1 MGTPQVAAMK
11 ATGVHTTVAGTLHL
25 FLLALPVFT
34 SVRFTPEGHSCCQFV
49 VVEDAAGEYVG
60 LNGNYILKVDTAG
73 DLPDPICLDG
83 CVYTKQGAPT
93 EEEYCFREETT
104 SGANVEQNSYPAL
117 PSTALTGTSTP
128 SATSIGTTAQASLES
143 IQSHIDEALGKV
155 SQHKD
160 RLNSLL
166 QDSSLTQSVVQALNQ
181 ILTSL
186 ENMGTLMESI
196 GSLTSGRL
204 RRAAIE
210 DCVWMVNAKQ
220 YFEDINKA
228 INDALEAMNEVYPT
242 AVSDL
247 DALLLEM
254 KDYYEQLR
262 TTHRGIIGSLGSTI
276 SEVCPDI
283 ATTDSATPTGSF
295 VTDFTATI
303 EARTSTATASSIP
316 VTAQTTQAAPTPA
329 ASPSTAAVTMSSAA
343 ETTTGVTTSAAT
355 ATSAAAPTSTT
366 APTTA
371 PTTTAPTTTAPPTS
385 AEMTTMIGSTSTA
398 AATTASPSAPPTTA
412 LPTSKAAITSTTAPP
427 MTAGPATTTTVVSTT
442 TFSPPTTPASTTA
455 DDASAD
461 DASSSAPIS
470 SLKDETQKNIDDVTS
485 ILEEENID
493 PESEIGKNLTLLL
506 NLLQGLSSGLDSI
519 GGSSSRQKRDI
530 KCAWVNGIIRQ
541 YNSLLEASPLL
552 QSHGFKQ
559 TKMAC

>member
-49 VVEDAAGEYVG
+49 VVEDAAGEYIG

-104 SGANVEQNSYPAL
+104 AGASVEQNSCPAL
-117 PSTALTGTSTP
+117 PSTALTGTSKP
-128 SATSIGTTAQASLES
+128 SATSSGTTAQASLES
-143 IQSHIDEALGKV
+143 IRSHIDEALGKV
-155 SQHKD
+155 SQHKN

-186 ENMGTLMESI
+186 ENMETLMESI
-196 GSLTSGRL
+196 GSLNSGRL
-204 RRAAIE
+204 RRAATE
-210 DCVWMVNAKQ
+210 DCVWMVKAKQ

-228 INDALEAMNEVYPT
+228 INDALEAMNEIYPT

-295 VTDFTATI
+295 VTEFTATI

-329 ASPSTAAVTMSSAA
+329 ASPSTAAVTMSPAA

-366 APTTA
+366 APTTTAPTTTA

-385 AEMTTMIGSTSTA
+385 VIGSTSTA

-455 DDASAD
+455 QTSTAD

-470 SLKDETQKNIDDVTS
+470 SLKDE
-485 ILEEENID
+485 
-493 PESEIGKNLTLLL
+493 
-506 NLLQGLSSGLDSI
+506 
-519 GGSSSRQKRDI
+519 
-530 KCAWVNGIIRQ
+530 
-541 YNSLLEASPLL
+541 
-552 QSHGFKQ
+552 
-559 TKMAC
+559 

>member
-49 VVEDAAGEYVG
+49 VVEDAAGEYIG

-83 CVYTKQGAPT
+83 CVYTRQGAPT

-104 SGANVEQNSYPAL
+104 SGASVEQNSCPAL

-143 IQSHIDEALGKV
+143 IRSHIDEALGKV
-155 SQHKD
+155 SQHKN

-196 GSLTSGRL
+196 RSLTSGRL

-228 INDALEAMNEVYPT
+228 INDALEAMNEIYPA

-262 TTHRGIIGSLGSTI
+262 TTHRGIVGSLGSTI

-283 ATTDSATPTGSF
+283 ATTDSATTTGSF

-303 EARTSTATASSIP
+303 EARTSTT
-316 VTAQTTQAAPTPA
+316 TAQTTQAAPTPA
-329 ASPSTAAVTMSSAA
+329 ASPSTTALPMSSAA
-343 ETTTGVTTSAAT
+343 ETTTGVPTSAPT
-355 ATSAAAPTSTT
+355 ATSAAAPTS
-366 APTTA
+366 TTA

-385 AEMTTMIGSTSTA
+385 V
-398 AATTASPSAPPTTA
+398 
-412 LPTSKAAITSTTAPP
+412 PTSKAAITSTTAP
-427 MTAGPATTTTVVSTT
+427 
-442 TFSPPTTPASTTA
+442 
-455 DDASAD
+455 
-461 DASSSAPIS
+461 
-470 SLKDETQKNIDDVTS
+470 
-485 ILEEENID
+485 
-493 PESEIGKNLTLLL
+493 
-506 NLLQGLSSGLDSI
+506 
-519 GGSSSRQKRDI
+519 
-530 KCAWVNGIIRQ
+530 
-541 YNSLLEASPLL
+541 
-552 QSHGFKQ
+552 
-559 TKMAC
+559 

>member
-1 MGTPQVAAMK
+1 MK

-60 LNGNYILKVDTAG
+60 LNGNYILKVDTAA

-83 CVYTKQGAPT
+83 CVYTKEGAPT
-93 EEEYCFREETT
+93 EEEYCFREEAT
-104 SGANVEQNSYPAL
+104 SGASVEQNSCP
-117 PSTALTGTSTP
+117 ALTGISTP
-128 SATSIGTTAQASLES
+128 SATSIRTTAQASLES
-143 IQSHIDEALGKV
+143 IRSHIDEALGKV
-155 SQHKD
+155 SQHKN

-181 ILTSL
+181 ISTSL

-196 GSLTSGRL
+196 GSLNSGRL

-210 DCVWMVNAKQ
+210 DCVWMVKAKQ

-228 INDALEAMNEVYPT
+228 TNDALEAMNEIYPT

-283 ATTDSATPTGSF
+283 ATTDSASSTGSF

-303 EARTSTATASSIP
+303 EARTSTA
-316 VTAQTTQAAPTPA
+316 
-329 ASPSTAAVTMSSAA
+329 SPSTAAVPMSSAA
-343 ETTTGVTTSAAT
+343 ETTTGVSTSAAT
-355 ATSAAAPTSTT
+355 ATSAAATTS
-366 APTTA
+366 TTA
-371 PTTTAPTTTAPPTS
+371 PTTTAPTTTAPT
-385 AEMTTMIGSTSTA
+385 
-398 AATTASPSAPPTTA
+398 
-412 LPTSKAAITSTTAPP
+412 TTAP
-427 MTAGPATTTTVVSTT
+427 
-442 TFSPPTTPASTTA
+442 
-455 DDASAD
+455 
-461 DASSSAPIS
+461 
-470 SLKDETQKNIDDVTS
+470 
-485 ILEEENID
+485 
-493 PESEIGKNLTLLL
+493 
-506 NLLQGLSSGLDSI
+506 
-519 GGSSSRQKRDI
+519 
-530 KCAWVNGIIRQ
+530 
-541 YNSLLEASPLL
+541 
-552 QSHGFKQ
+552 
-559 TKMAC
+559 

>member
-49 VVEDAAGEYVG
+49 VVEDAAGEYIG

-83 CVYTKQGAPT
+83 CVYTRQGAPT

-104 SGANVEQNSYPAL
+104 AGASVEQNSCPAL
-117 PSTALTGTSTP
+117 PSTALTGTSKP
-128 SATSIGTTAQASLES
+128 SATSIGTTGQASLES
-143 IQSHIDEALGKV
+143 IRSHIDEALGKV
-155 SQHKD
+155 SQHKN

-196 GSLTSGRL
+196 GPLNSGRL
-204 RRAAIE
+204 RRAATE
-210 DCVWMVNAKQ
+210 DCVWMVKAKQ

-228 INDALEAMNEVYPT
+228 INDALEAMNEIYPT

-254 KDYYEQLR
+254 KEYYEQLR
-262 TTHRGIIGSLGSTI
+262 TTHLGIIGTLGSTI

-283 ATTDSATPTGSF
+283 ATTDSASSTGSF
-295 VTDFTATI
+295 VTDFTGTI

-329 ASPSTAAVTMSSAA
+329 ASPSTTAVPMSSAA
-343 ETTTGVTTSAAT
+343 ETTTGVPTSAAT
-355 ATSAAAPTSTT
+355 ATSEAAPTSTT
-366 APTTA
+366 APPTPTPTPTPPTTPPPTTPP
-371 PTTTAPTTTAPPTS
+371 PTTTPPTTTPTTTTPPTTTPPTKTPPTTTAPPT
-385 AEMTTMIGSTSTA
+385 AV
-398 AATTASPSAPPTTA
+398 ATTASPSEPPTTA
-412 LPTSKAAITSTTAPP
+412 LPTSTATITSTTAPP
-427 MTAGPATTTTVVSTT
+427 T
-442 TFSPPTTPASTTA
+442 
-455 DDASAD
+455 
-461 DASSSAPIS
+461 
-470 SLKDETQKNIDDVTS
+470 
-485 ILEEENID
+485 
-493 PESEIGKNLTLLL
+493 
-506 NLLQGLSSGLDSI
+506 
-519 GGSSSRQKRDI
+519 
-530 KCAWVNGIIRQ
+530 
-541 YNSLLEASPLL
+541 
-552 QSHGFKQ
+552 
-559 TKMAC
+559 

>member
-93 EEEYCFREETT
+93 EEEYCFREEST
-104 SGANVEQNSYPAL
+104 SGASVEQNSCPAL
-117 PSTALTGTSTP
+117 PSTALTGTSKP
-128 SATSIGTTAQASLES
+128 SATSSGTTAQASLES
-143 IQSHIDEALGKV
+143 IRSHIDEALGKV
-155 SQHKD
+155 SQHKN

-196 GSLTSGRL
+196 GSLNSGRL
-204 RRAAIE
+204 RRAATE
-210 DCVWMVNAKQ
+210 DCVWMVKAKQ

-228 INDALEAMNEVYPT
+228 INDALEAMNEIYPT

-283 ATTDSATPTGSF
+283 ATTDSATTTGSF
-295 VTDFTATI
+295 VTDFTAT
-303 EARTSTATASSIP
+303 T
-316 VTAQTTQAAPTPA
+316 TAQTTQAAPTPA
-329 ASPSTAAVTMSSAA
+329 ASPSTTALPMSSAA
-343 ETTTGVTTSAAT
+343 ETTTGVPTSAPT

-366 APTTA
+366 APTTTA
-371 PTTTAPTTTAPPTS
+371 PTTTAPTTS
-385 AEMTTMIGSTSTA
+385 VAEMTTMIGST
-398 AATTASPSAPPTTA
+398 ASPSA
-412 LPTSKAAITSTTAPP
+412 
-427 MTAGPATTTTVVSTT
+427 
-442 TFSPPTTPASTTA
+442 
-455 DDASAD
+455 
-461 DASSSAPIS
+461 
-470 SLKDETQKNIDDVTS
+470 
-485 ILEEENID
+485 
-493 PESEIGKNLTLLL
+493 
-506 NLLQGLSSGLDSI
+506 
-519 GGSSSRQKRDI
+519 
-530 KCAWVNGIIRQ
+530 
-541 YNSLLEASPLL
+541 
-552 QSHGFKQ
+552 
-559 TKMAC
+559 

>member
-49 VVEDAAGEYVG
+49 VVEDAAGEYIG

-104 SGANVEQNSYPAL
+104 SGASVEQNSYPAL

-128 SATSIGTTAQASLES
+128 GATSIGTTAQASLES
-143 IQSHIDEALGKV
+143 IRSHIDEALGKV
-155 SQHKD
+155 SQHKN

-196 GSLTSGRL
+196 GSLNSGRL
-204 RRAAIE
+204 RRAATE
-210 DCVWMVNAKQ
+210 DCVWMVKAKQ

-228 INDALEAMNEVYPT
+228 INDALEAMNEIYPT

-247 DALLLEM
+247 DALVIEM

-262 TTHRGIIGSLGSTI
+262 TTHRGIINSLGSTI

-283 ATTDSATPTGSF
+283 ATTDSATTTGSF

-303 EARTSTATASSIP
+303 EARTSTT
-316 VTAQTTQAAPTPA
+316 TAQTTQAAPTPA
-329 ASPSTAAVTMSSAA
+329 ASPSTTALPMSSAA
-343 ETTTGVTTSAAT
+343 ETTTGVPTSAPT
-355 ATSAAAPTSTT
+355 ATSAAAPTS
-366 APTTA
+366 TTA

-385 AEMTTMIGSTSTA
+385 VAEMTTITGSTSTA
-398 AATTASPSAPPTTA
+398 AATTASPSEPPTTA
-412 LPTSKAAITSTTAPP
+412 LPT
-427 MTAGPATTTTVVSTT
+427 TAGPATTTAPITTVVS
-442 TFSPPTTPASTTA
+442 FSPSTTPVSTTA
-455 DDASAD
+455 QTSIAD

-493 PESEIGKNLTLLL
+493 PESEIGKNLTSLL

-519 GGSSSRQKRDI
+519 GESSSRQKRDI
-530 KCAWVNGIIRQ
+530 NCGWVNGIIRQ

-552 QSHGFKQ
+552 QSHGFKK
-559 TKMAC
+559 TEMAC

>member
-1 MGTPQVAAMK
+1 MK

-49 VVEDAAGEYVG
+49 VVEDAAGEYVD

-73 DLPDPICLDG
+73 DLPHPICLDG

-93 EEEYCFREETT
+93 EEEYCFREEAT
-104 SGANVEQNSYPAL
+104 SGASVEQNSCP
-117 PSTALTGTSTP
+117 ALTGISTP
-128 SATSIGTTAQASLES
+128 SATSIRTTAQASLES
-143 IQSHIDEALGKV
+143 IRSHIDEALGKV
-155 SQHKD
+155 SQHKN

-181 ILTSL
+181 ISTSL

-196 GSLTSGRL
+196 GSLNSGRL

-210 DCVWMVNAKQ
+210 DCVWMVKAKQ

-228 INDALEAMNEVYPT
+228 INDALEAMNEIYPT

-283 ATTDSATPTGSF
+283 ATTDSASSTGSF

-316 VTAQTTQAAPTPA
+316 VPAQTTQA
-329 ASPSTAAVTMSSAA
+329 ASPSTAAVPMSSAA
-343 ETTTGVTTSAAT
+343 ETTTGVSTSAAT
-355 ATSAAAPTSTT
+355 ATSAAATTS
-366 APTTA
+366 
-371 PTTTAPTTTAPPTS
+371 TTAPTTTAPPTS
-385 AEMTTMIGSTSTA
+385 VAEMTTIIWSTSTA
-398 AATTASPSAPPTTA
+398 AATTASPRAPPTTA
-412 LPTSKAAITSTTAPP
+412 LPTSKAAITSTTVPP
-427 MTAGPATTTTVVSTT
+427 TTAGPTSKAAITSTTV
-442 TFSPPTTPASTTA
+442 PP
-455 DDASAD
+455 
-461 DASSSAPIS
+461 
-470 SLKDETQKNIDDVTS
+470 
-485 ILEEENID
+485 
-493 PESEIGKNLTLLL
+493 
-506 NLLQGLSSGLDSI
+506 
-519 GGSSSRQKRDI
+519 
-530 KCAWVNGIIRQ
+530 
-541 YNSLLEASPLL
+541 
-552 QSHGFKQ
+552 
-559 TKMAC
+559 

>member
-49 VVEDAAGEYVG
+49 VVEDAAGEYVD

-73 DLPDPICLDG
+73 DLPHPICLDG

-104 SGANVEQNSYPAL
+104 SGASVEQNSCPAL
-117 PSTALTGTSTP
+117 PSTALTGTSMP

-143 IQSHIDEALGKV
+143 IRSHIDEALGKV
-155 SQHKD
+155 SQHKN

-166 QDSSLTQSVVQALNQ
+166 QDSSLTQFVVQALNQ
-181 ILTSL
+181 ISTSL
-186 ENMGTLMESI
+186 GNMGALMESI
-196 GSLTSGRL
+196 GSLNSGRL

-210 DCVWMVNAKQ
+210 GCVWMVKAKQ

-228 INDALEAMNEVYPT
+228 INDALEAMNEIYPT

-283 ATTDSATPTGSF
+283 ATT
-295 VTDFTATI
+295 
-303 EARTSTATASSIP
+303 
-316 VTAQTTQAAPTPA
+316 QA
-329 ASPSTAAVTMSSAA
+329 ASPSTAAVPMSSAA
-343 ETTTGVTTSAAT
+343 ETTTGVSTSAAT
-355 ATSAAAPTSTT
+355 ATSAAA
-366 APTTA
+366 
-371 PTTTAPTTTAPPTS
+371 TTTTTPPTS
-385 AEMTTMIGSTSTA
+385 VAEMTTIIWSTSTA
-398 AATTASPSAPPTTA
+398 AATTA
-412 LPTSKAAITSTTAPP
+412 LPTSKAAITSTTVPP
-427 MTAGPATTTTVVSTT
+427 TTAGPATTTAPITTVISTT
-442 TFSPPTTPASTTA
+442 TFSPSTTPVSTTA
-455 DDASAD
+455 RTSTADD

-493 PESEIGKNLTLLL
+493 PESEIGKNLTSLL

-530 KCAWVNGIIRQ
+530 NCGWVNGIIRQ

-552 QSHGFKQ
+552 QSHGFKK
-559 TKMAC
+559 TEMAC

>member
-1 MGTPQVAAMK
+1 MK

-49 VVEDAAGEYVG
+49 VVEDAAGEYVD

-73 DLPDPICLDG
+73 DLPHPICLDG

-104 SGANVEQNSYPAL
+104 SGASVEQNSCP
-117 PSTALTGTSTP
+117 ALTGISTP
-128 SATSIGTTAQASLES
+128 SATSIRTTAQASLES
-143 IQSHIDEALGKV
+143 IRSHIDEALGKV
-155 SQHKD
+155 SQHKN

-181 ILTSL
+181 ISTSL

-196 GSLTSGRL
+196 GSLNSGRL

-210 DCVWMVNAKQ
+210 DCLWMVKAKQ

-228 INDALEAMNEVYPT
+228 INDALEAMNEIYPT

-283 ATTDSATPTGSF
+283 ATTDSASSTGSF

-303 EARTSTATASSIP
+303 EARTSTATASLIP
-316 VTAQTTQAAPTPA
+316 VTAETTQA
-329 ASPSTAAVTMSSAA
+329 ASPSTAAVPMSSAA
-343 ETTTGVTTSAAT
+343 ETTTVVSTAA

-366 APTTA
+366 APTTTA
-371 PTTTAPTTTAPPTS
+371 PTTTSPTTTAPPTS
-385 AEMTTMIGSTSTA
+385 EAEITTIIWSTSTA
-398 AATTASPSAPPTTA
+398 AATTASPSAPKTA

-427 MTAGPATTTTVVSTT
+427 TTAGPATTTVVSTT
-442 TFSPPTTPASTTA
+442 TFSPSITPVSTTA
-455 DDASAD
+455 QTSTAD
-461 DASSSAPIS
+461 DDVSSSAPIS

-493 PESEIGKNLTLLL
+493 PESEIGKNLTSLL

-530 KCAWVNGIIRQ
+530 NCAWVNGIIRQ

-552 QSHGFKQ
+552 QSHGFKK
-559 TKMAC
+559 TEMAC

>member
-83 CVYTKQGAPT
+83 CVYTKAGAPP

-104 SGANVEQNSYPAL
+104 SGASVEQNSCPAL

-128 SATSIGTTAQASLES
+128 SGTTAQASLES
-143 IQSHIDEALGKV
+143 IRSHIDEALGKV
-155 SQHKD
+155 SQHKN

-303 EARTSTATASSIP
+303 EARTSTT
-316 VTAQTTQAAPTPA
+316 TAQTTQAAPTPA
-329 ASPSTAAVTMSSAA
+329 ASPSTTALPMSSAA
-343 ETTTGVTTSAAT
+343 ETTTGVPTSAPT
-355 ATSAAAPTSTT
+355 ATSAAAPTS
-366 APTTA
+366 TTA

-385 AEMTTMIGSTSTA
+385 V
-398 AATTASPSAPPTTA
+398 
-412 LPTSKAAITSTTAPP
+412 PTSKAAITSTTAP
-427 MTAGPATTTTVVSTT
+427 
-442 TFSPPTTPASTTA
+442 
-455 DDASAD
+455 
-461 DASSSAPIS
+461 
-470 SLKDETQKNIDDVTS
+470 
-485 ILEEENID
+485 
-493 PESEIGKNLTLLL
+493 
-506 NLLQGLSSGLDSI
+506 
-519 GGSSSRQKRDI
+519 
-530 KCAWVNGIIRQ
+530 
-541 YNSLLEASPLL
+541 
-552 QSHGFKQ
+552 
-559 TKMAC
+559 

>member
-1 MGTPQVAAMK
+1 MK

-49 VVEDAAGEYVG
+49 VVEDAAGEYVD

-73 DLPDPICLDG
+73 DLPHPICLDG

-93 EEEYCFREETT
+93 EEEYCFREEAT
-104 SGANVEQNSYPAL
+104 SGASVEQNSCP
-117 PSTALTGTSTP
+117 ALTGISTP
-128 SATSIGTTAQASLES
+128 SATSIRTTAQASLES
-143 IQSHIDEALGKV
+143 IRSHIDEALGKV
-155 SQHKD
+155 SQHKN

-181 ILTSL
+181 ISTSL

-196 GSLTSGRL
+196 GSLNSGRL

-210 DCVWMVNAKQ
+210 DCLWMVKAKQ

-228 INDALEAMNEVYPT
+228 INDALEAMNEIYPT

-254 KDYYEQLR
+254 KDYYEHLR

-283 ATTDSATPTGSF
+283 ATTDSASSTGSF

-303 EARTSTATASSIP
+303 EARTSTATASLIP
-316 VTAQTTQAAPTPA
+316 VTAETTQA
-329 ASPSTAAVTMSSAA
+329 ASPSTAAVPMSSAA
-343 ETTTGVTTSAAT
+343 ETTTVVSTSA

-366 APTTA
+366 APTTTA
-371 PTTTAPTTTAPPTS
+371 PTTTSPTTTAPPTS
-385 AEMTTMIGSTSTA
+385 EAEITTIIWSTSTA
-398 AATTASPSAPPTTA
+398 AATTASPSAPKTA

-427 MTAGPATTTTVVSTT
+427 TTAGPATTTAPITTVVSTT
-442 TFSPPTTPASTTA
+442 TFSPSTTPVSTTA
-455 DDASAD
+455 QTSTADD

-493 PESEIGKNLTLLL
+493 PESEIGKNLTSLL

-530 KCAWVNGIIRQ
+530 NCVWVNGIIRQ

-552 QSHGFKQ
+552 QSHGFKK
-559 TKMAC
+559 TEMAC

>member
-49 VVEDAAGEYVG
+49 VVEDAAGEYIG

-93 EEEYCFREETT
+93 EEEYCFREEST
-104 SGANVEQNSYPAL
+104 SGASVEQNSCPAL
-117 PSTALTGTSTP
+117 PSTALTGTSKP
-128 SATSIGTTAQASLES
+128 SATSIGTTGQASLES
-143 IQSHIDEALGKV
+143 IRSHIDEALGKV
-155 SQHKD
+155 SQHKN

-228 INDALEAMNEVYPT
+228 INDALEAMNEIYPA

-366 APTTA
+366 APTTTA
-371 PTTTAPTTTAPPTS
+371 PTTTAPTTV
-385 AEMTTMIGSTSTA
+385 AEMTTIIGSTST
-398 AATTASPSAPPTTA
+398 TVP
-412 LPTSKAAITSTTAPP
+412 I
-427 MTAGPATTTTVVSTT
+427 TTVVS
-442 TFSPPTTPASTTA
+442 FSPPTTPVSTTA
-455 DDASAD
+455 QTSTAD

-493 PESEIGKNLTLLL
+493 PESEIGKNLTSLL

-530 KCAWVNGIIRQ
+530 NCAWVNGIIRQ

-552 QSHGFKQ
+552 QSHGFKK
-559 TKMAC
+559 T

>member
-83 CVYTKQGAPT
+83 CVYSKQGAPT

-104 SGANVEQNSYPAL
+104 SGASVEQNSCPAL

-155 SQHKD
+155 SQHKN

-196 GSLTSGRL
+196 GSLDSGRL
-204 RRAAIE
+204 RRAATE
-210 DCVWMVNAKQ
+210 DCVWMVKAKQ

-228 INDALEAMNEVYPT
+228 INDVLEAMNEIYPT

-254 KDYYEQLR
+254 KDYYDHLR

-295 VTDFTATI
+295 VTEFTATI

-329 ASPSTAAVTMSSAA
+329 ASPSTAAVT
-343 ETTTGVTTSAAT
+343 
-355 ATSAAAPTSTT
+355 
-366 APTTA
+366 
-371 PTTTAPTTTAPPTS
+371 APPTS
-385 AEMTTMIGSTSTA
+385 AEMTTLIGSTSTA

-427 MTAGPATTTTVVSTT
+427 MTAGPATTTVPITTT

-455 DDASAD
+455 QTSTAD

-506 NLLQGLSSGLDSI
+506 NLLQGLSSGFDSI

-530 KCAWVNGIIRQ
+530 NCAWVNGIIRQ

>member
-49 VVEDAAGEYVG
+49 VVEDAAGEYIG

-93 EEEYCFREETT
+93 EEEYCFREEST
-104 SGANVEQNSYPAL
+104 SGASVEQNSCPAL
-117 PSTALTGTSTP
+117 PSTALTGTSKP
-128 SATSIGTTAQASLES
+128 SATSSGTTAQASLES
-143 IQSHIDEALGKV
+143 IRSHIDEALGKV
-155 SQHKD
+155 SQHKN

-181 ILTSL
+181 ISTSL
-186 ENMGTLMESI
+186 EIMETLMESI
-196 GSLTSGRL
+196 GSLNSGRL
-204 RRAAIE
+204 RRAATE
-210 DCVWMVNAKQ
+210 DCVWMVKAKQ

-228 INDALEAMNEVYPT
+228 INDALEAMNEIYPT

-329 ASPSTAAVTMSSAA
+329 GPMSSAA
-343 ETTTGVTTSAAT
+343 ETTTGVPTSAPT
-355 ATSAAAPTSTT
+355 ATSAAAPTS
-366 APTTA
+366 TTA

-385 AEMTTMIGSTSTA
+385 V
-398 AATTASPSAPPTTA
+398 
-412 LPTSKAAITSTTAPP
+412 PTSKAAITSTTAP
-427 MTAGPATTTTVVSTT
+427 
-442 TFSPPTTPASTTA
+442 
-455 DDASAD
+455 
-461 DASSSAPIS
+461 
-470 SLKDETQKNIDDVTS
+470 
-485 ILEEENID
+485 
-493 PESEIGKNLTLLL
+493 
-506 NLLQGLSSGLDSI
+506 
-519 GGSSSRQKRDI
+519 
-530 KCAWVNGIIRQ
+530 
-541 YNSLLEASPLL
+541 
-552 QSHGFKQ
+552 
-559 TKMAC
+559 

>member
-49 VVEDAAGEYVG
+49 VVEDAAGEYIG
-60 LNGNYILKVDTAG
+60 LNGNYILKADTAG

-83 CVYTKQGAPT
+83 RVYRKQGQPT

-104 SGANVEQNSYPAL
+104 AGASVEQNSCPAL
-117 PSTALTGTSTP
+117 PSTALTGTSKP
-128 SATSIGTTAQASLES
+128 SATSIGTTGQASLES
-143 IQSHIDEALGKV
+143 IRSHIDEALGKV
-155 SQHKD
+155 SQHKN

-196 GSLTSGRL
+196 GSLNSGRL
-204 RRAAIE
+204 RRAATE
-210 DCVWMVNAKQ
+210 DCVWMVKAKQ

-228 INDALEAMNEVYPT
+228 INDALEAMNEIYST

-262 TTHRGIIGSLGSTI
+262 TTHRGIVGSLGSTI

-283 ATTDSATPTGSF
+283 ATTDSATTTGSF

-303 EARTSTATASSIP
+303 EA
-316 VTAQTTQAAPTPA
+316 
-329 ASPSTAAVTMSSAA
+329 
-343 ETTTGVTTSAAT
+343 
-355 ATSAAAPTSTT
+355 PTS
-366 APTTA
+366 TTA

-385 AEMTTMIGSTSTA
+385 VAEMTTITGSTS
-398 AATTASPSAPPTTA
+398 
-412 LPTSKAAITSTTAPP
+412 
-427 MTAGPATTTTVVSTT
+427 TAGPATTTAPITTVVS
-442 TFSPPTTPASTTA
+442 FSPSTTPVSTTA
-455 DDASAD
+455 QTSIAD

-493 PESEIGKNLTLLL
+493 PESEIGKNLTSLL

-519 GGSSSRQKRDI
+519 GESSSRQKRDI
-530 KCAWVNGIIRQ
+530 NCAWVNGIIRQ

-552 QSHGFKQ
+552 QSHGFKK
-559 TKMAC
+559 T

>member
-1 MGTPQVAAMK
+1 MK

-49 VVEDAAGEYVG
+49 VVEDAAGEYVD

-73 DLPDPICLDG
+73 DLPHPICLDG

-93 EEEYCFREETT
+93 EEEYCFREEAT
-104 SGANVEQNSYPAL
+104 SGASVEQNSCP
-117 PSTALTGTSTP
+117 ALTGISTP
-128 SATSIGTTAQASLES
+128 SATSIRTTAQASLES
-143 IQSHIDEALGKV
+143 IRSHIDEALGKV
-155 SQHKD
+155 SQHKN

-181 ILTSL
+181 ISTSL

-196 GSLTSGRL
+196 GSLNSGRL

-210 DCVWMVNAKQ
+210 DCVWMVKAKQ

-228 INDALEAMNEVYPT
+228 TNDALEAMNEIYPT

-262 TTHRGIIGSLGSTI
+262 TTHRGIIGSLASTI

-283 ATTDSATPTGSF
+283 ATTDSATTKGSF

-316 VTAQTTQAAPTPA
+316 ATAQTTQAAPTPA
-329 ASPSTAAVTMSSAA
+329 ASTTAVPKSSAA
-343 ETTTGVTTSAAT
+343 ETTTGVPTSAPT

-366 APTTA
+366 APTTTS
-371 PTTTAPTTTAPPTS
+371 PT
-385 AEMTTMIGSTSTA
+385 

-427 MTAGPATTTTVVSTT
+427 TTAGPATTTAPITTVISTT
-442 TFSPPTTPASTTA
+442 TFSPSTTPVSTTA
-455 DDASAD
+455 QTSTADD

-493 PESEIGKNLTLLL
+493 PESEIGKNLTSLL
-506 NLLQGLSSGLDSI
+506 NLLQGLSNGLDSI

-530 KCAWVNGIIRQ
+530 NCGWVNGIIRQ

-552 QSHGFKQ
+552 QSHGFKK
-559 TKMAC
+559 TEMAC

>member
-49 VVEDAAGEYVG
+49 VVEDAAGEYIG

-104 SGANVEQNSYPAL
+104 SGASVEQNSCPAL

-128 SATSIGTTAQASLES
+128 SATSSGTTGQASLES
-143 IQSHIDEALGKV
+143 IRSHIDEALGKV
-155 SQHKD
+155 SQHKN

-181 ILTSL
+181 ISTSL

-196 GSLTSGRL
+196 GSLNSGRL
-204 RRAAIE
+204 RRAATE
-210 DCVWMVNAKQ
+210 DCVWMVKAKQ

-228 INDALEAMNEVYPT
+228 INDALEAMNEIYPT

-254 KDYYEQLR
+254 KDYYDHLR
-262 TTHRGIIGSLGSTI
+262 TTHRGIICSLWSTI

-283 ATTDSATPTGSF
+283 TTSDSATTPGSF

-316 VTAQTTQAAPTPA
+316 VTAQTTQAA
-329 ASPSTAAVTMSSAA
+329 SPSTTAVPMSSAA
-343 ETTTGVTTSAAT
+343 ETTTGVPTSAAT

-366 APTTA
+366 APATTA
-371 PTTTAPTTTAPPTS
+371 PTTTAPTTTAP
-385 AEMTTMIGSTSTA
+385 A
-398 AATTASPSAPPTTA
+398 ATASPSAPPTTA
-412 LPTSKAAITSTTAPP
+412 LPTSKAAITSTTAPI
-427 MTAGPATTTTVVSTT
+427 TTVVS
-442 TFSPPTTPASTTA
+442 FSPPTTPVSTTAQTSTA
-455 DDASAD
+455 DDAS
-461 DASSSAPIS
+461 PIS
-470 SLKDETQKNIDDVTS
+470 SLKDETQK
-485 ILEEENID
+485 
-493 PESEIGKNLTLLL
+493 
-506 NLLQGLSSGLDSI
+506 
-519 GGSSSRQKRDI
+519 
-530 KCAWVNGIIRQ
+530 
-541 YNSLLEASPLL
+541 
-552 QSHGFKQ
+552 
-559 TKMAC
+559 

>member
-1 MGTPQVAAMK
+1 MK
-11 ATGVHTTVAGTLHL
+11 ATGIHTTVAGTLHL

-104 SGANVEQNSYPAL
+104 SGASVEQNSCPAL
-117 PSTALTGTSTP
+117 PSTALTGRSMP

-143 IQSHIDEALGKV
+143 IRSHIDEALGKV
-155 SQHKD
+155 SQHKN

-181 ILTSL
+181 ISTSL

-196 GSLTSGRL
+196 GSLNSGRL
-204 RRAAIE
+204 RGAAIE
-210 DCVWMVNAKQ
+210 DCVWMVKAKQ

-228 INDALEAMNEVYPT
+228 INDALEAMNEIYPT

-283 ATTDSATPTGSF
+283 ATTDSASSTGSF

-316 VTAQTTQAAPTPA
+316 VPAQTTQAA
-329 ASPSTAAVTMSSAA
+329 SPLTAAVPMSSAA
-343 ETTTGVTTSAAT
+343 ETTTGVSTSAAT
-355 ATSAAAPTSTT
+355 A
-366 APTTA
+366 TA
-371 PTTTAPTTTAPPTS
+371 PTTTAPTTTSPTTTAPPTS
-385 AEMTTMIGSTSTA
+385 VA

-412 LPTSKAAITSTTAPP
+412 LRTSKAAITSTTVPP
-427 MTAGPATTTTVVSTT
+427 TTALPATTT
-442 TFSPPTTPASTTA
+442 
-455 DDASAD
+455 
-461 DASSSAPIS
+461 AP
-470 SLKDETQKNIDDVTS
+470 
-485 ILEEENID
+485 
-493 PESEIGKNLTLLL
+493 
-506 NLLQGLSSGLDSI
+506 
-519 GGSSSRQKRDI
+519 
-530 KCAWVNGIIRQ
+530 
-541 YNSLLEASPLL
+541 
-552 QSHGFKQ
+552 
-559 TKMAC
+559 